1 MQLAAF
7 ICDDAWRIDRVL
19 ENTLPVALP
28 KDALLSDIAEG
39 IAHLENPSDK
49 VHKESFKHDLVNL
62 RFKGVDEEVPAL
74 VFSYPNRFMVFAS
87 VIDSMQDL
95 RGLAQSLVKH
105 LTWADENIPSACGEG
120 RFQIELLNDRLL
132 DSERAIMKKNHRL
145 EHLLKE
151 VRRARDT
158 VTALE
163 RDNVTSLYDS
173 SGFHHHVQERLDA
186 NPETAFD
193 MIAVDVKGFRLINE
207 VYGRDAGDRALRDI
221 AGVLSGLKGADEALF
236 ARVYSSTFYVFA
248 PSELRFYE
256 AIDRKLGAFLA
267 DYPLPIQLHLQ
278 IGVYFVDD
286 EGLYADEMC
295 NRARLALTRLPD
307 RNCAGV
313 VFFDSKLRSD
323 LVTRHQIIDRVPIAV
338 HNGEFKLF
346 LQPKV
351 DMIAGCV
358 IGAEALVR
366 WNHAELGFLAP
377 DKFIP
382 LLEENGSIY
391 AVDRYIWEKTCE
403 FLQKRKEMGLVCLP
417 ISVNIARSDLYEENL
432 VEVLTSLVRD
442 HGLTPD
448 LLHLEILER
457 AYVKDTGRIKDVLQ
471 SLRDRGFFIEM
482 DDFGTGESSLSMLAD
497 LPVDLIK
504 LDRNF
509 LKSGLSDKRRVEV
522 VRFVIQLARSLD
534 MKVIAEGVE
543 TKDQEEVLTSMDC
556 HYAQGYY
563 YCRPQ
568 PAEVFLTEA

>member
-1 MQLAAF
+1 MKLLAF
-7 ICDDAWRIDRVL
+7 MCDSAWRIERVL
-19 ENTLPVALP
+19 ENTLDIALP
-28 KDALLSDIAEG
+28 EGALLSDVAEG
-39 IAHLENPSDK
+39 TEHLRELSAKPR
-49 VHKESFKHDLVNL
+49 EEAFKHDLENL
-62 RFKGVDEEVPAL
+62 RFAGFNEEIPTL
-74 VFSYPNRFMVFAS
+74 VFSYPNRYMVFAS
-87 VIDSMQDL
+87 VIDNMSDLQDL
-95 RGLAQSLVKH
+95 ENSLVKH
-105 LTWADENIPSACGEG
+105 LIWADEHVSGPSVEG
-120 RFQIELLNDRLL
+120 RFQIEVLNDRMLN
-132 DSERAIMKKNHRL
+132 SERGLTKKGNRL
-145 EHLLKE
+145 ERLLEE
-151 VRRARDT
+151 VRHARNT
-158 VTALE
+158 VETLE
-163 RDNVTSLYDS
+163 RDNVTDLYDS
-173 SGFHHHVQERLDA
+173 AGFCHHVQERVNE
-186 NPETAFD
+186 NPEAGFD

-207 VYGRDAGDRALRDI
+207 VYGREAGDRALRDI
-221 AGVLSGLKGADEALF
+221 ATTLSGIEGAAKALL
-236 ARVYSSTFYVFA
+236 ARVYSSTFYAFA
-248 PSELRFYE
+248 PSEMRFYE
-256 AIDRKLGAFLA
+256 TIDRELGRFLG

-278 IGVYFVDD
+278 VGVYVLD
-286 EGLYADEMC
+286 EDGLTADEMC

-323 LVTRHQIIDRVPIAV
+323 MVTRHKIINRVPIAIR
-338 HNGEFKLF
+338 NEEFKLF

-351 DMIAGCV
+351 DMMASCV

-366 WNHAELGFLAP
+366 WNHAELGFLTP

-391 AVDRYIWEKTCE
+391 AVDRFIWEKTCE
-403 FLQKRKEMGLVCLP
+403 FLQKRKELGLDCLP

-432 VEVLTSLVRD
+432 VETLTSLVRD

-457 AYVKDTGRIKDVLQ
+457 AYVKDTGRIADVLQ
-471 SLRDRGFFIEM
+471 TLRKQGFFIEM

-522 VRFVIQLARSLD
+522 VRFVIQLARSLNV
-534 MKVIAEGVE
+534 KVIAEGVE
-543 TKDQEEVLTSMDC
+543 TKEQQDVLTSMDC

-568 PAEVFLTEA
+568 PAELFLTE